1 MHSDLKTTSEVLQ
14 STDCWIPAM
23 KPTIGKGKADVNVTE
38 ARAGVRESLRFGD
51 AIGAVIIKPSI

>member
-14 STDCWIPAM
+14 STDCWVPAM
-23 KPTIGKGKADVNVTE
+23 KPTIGKGKATVTE

-51 AIGAVIIKPSI
+51 AIGAVIIKSPI